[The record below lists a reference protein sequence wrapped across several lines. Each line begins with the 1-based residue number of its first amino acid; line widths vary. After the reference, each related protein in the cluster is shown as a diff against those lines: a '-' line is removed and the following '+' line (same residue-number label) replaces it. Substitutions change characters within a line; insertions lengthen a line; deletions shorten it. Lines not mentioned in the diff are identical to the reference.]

1 MLALSESRAQML
13 VMGPKHAAMLGIK
26 ETDYLPTKMTIQV
39 ADSRTTRVFGKAIL
53 KIMTVDTK
61 RTTLPEAYI
70 M

>member
-13 VMGPKHAAMLGIK
+13 VMGPKQTAMLGIK